1 MNKTYLALGLIGLLG
16 LNTISGCSLAPA
28 YHVPVTPLPP
38 SAYKGL
44 GDWQPANPSD
54 QLVRGQWWQLYHDGT
69 LTDLETRLNQAN
81 PDLAAALARYD
92 NARAYVSQA
101 EAGQYPRISA
111 GVNGT
116 RNRQSDNRPLRGSNQ
131 PDVYDADTAGVEVDY
146 ELDFWGRVR
155 NQVVAGKANAQASA
169 ADLESMRLSLQ
180 AELADS
186 YFKIRGLDAQEKL
199 LSDTVAAYQRAL
211 DLTKKR
217 HDGGI
222 ASGLDVSRAQT
233 QYQTTLALLTDI
245 AAQRALY
252 EHAIGSLVGE
262 SASTFTL
269 APAVMNF
276 TPPNIPVGLPSTL
289 LQRRPDIA
297 AAERRAAAAN
307 AEIGV
312 ARAAYYPN
320 LTLTALGGYQ
330 NTGAAGWL
338 SAPNTFWSIGPSALL
353 TLFDAGLHKAQVAEA
368 RARLDEAGAN
378 YRSVVLKGF
387 QQVEDNLSQLNLLKQ
402 ESDNENAAVTA
413 ASRTLDLAMIRYREG
428 IVNYLDVVTAQAAVL
443 QAQRTAL
450 DINTRQL
457 VASVGLIRGLG
468 GGWST
473 SDLPQGNAIK

>member
-1 MNKTYLALGLIGLLG
+1 MNKTYLALGLVGLFG
-16 LNTISGCSLAPA
+16 LNAISGCSLAPT

-38 SAYKGL
+38 STYKEL
-44 GDWQPANPSD
+44 GEWQPANPSD
-54 QLVRGQWWQLYHDGT
+54 QLVRGQWWQLYHDAT
-69 LTDLETRLNQAN
+69 LTDLETHLNQSN

-92 NARAYVSQA
+92 SARAYVAQA

-131 PDVYDADTAGVEVDY
+131 PNVYDANTADIEVNY

-155 NQVVAGKANAQASA
+155 NQVIAGKANAQASA

-180 AELADS
+180 AELAND

-199 LSDTVAAYQRAL
+199 ISDTVAVYQRAL
-211 DLTKKR
+211 YLTKTR

-222 ASGLDVSRAQT
+222 TSGLDVSRAQT
-233 QYQTTLALLTDI
+233 QFQTTVALLQEI

-252 EHAIGSLVGE
+252 EHAIASLVGE
-262 SASTFTL
+262 PASTFTL
-269 APAVMNF
+269 TPLVMNF
-276 TPPNIPVGLPSTL
+276 TPPLVPVGVPATL

-297 AAERRAAAAN
+297 SAERHTAAAN

-330 NTGAAGWL
+330 NTGQTGWL
-338 SAPNTFWSIGPSALL
+338 TAPNTFWSIGPSALL
-353 TLFDAGLHKAQVAEA
+353 TLFDAGRHKAEVAEA
-368 RARLDEAGAN
+368 RARLEEAGAN
-378 YRSVVLKGF
+378 YRSVVLKAF
-387 QQVEDNLSQLNLLKQ
+387 QQVEDNLSQLSILKQ
-402 ESDNENAAVTA
+402 ESDNENAAVSSA
-413 ASRTLDLAMIRYREG
+413 NHTLDLAMIRYREG
-428 IVNYLDVVTAQAAVL
+428 IVNYLDVVTAQTAVL

-457 VASVGLIRGLG
+457 EASVGLIRALG

-473 SDLPQGNAIK
+473 SDLPKN

>member
-1 MNKTYLALGLIGLLG
+1 MNKTYLALGLIGSLG
-16 LNTISGCSLAPA
+16 LSTISGCSLAPT
-28 YHVPVTPLPP
+28 YHVPVTPMPP
-38 SAYKGL
+38 SAYKEL

-54 QLVRGQWWQLYHDGT
+54 QLVRGQWWQRYHDST
-69 LTDLETRLNQAN
+69 LNNLESRLNQSN

-92 NARAYVSQA
+92 NARAYVAQA
-101 EAGQYPRISA
+101 EAGQYPTINA
-111 GVNGT
+111 EVNSL
-116 RNRQSDNRPLRGSNQ
+116 RNRQSDHRPLRGSNQ
-131 PDVYDADTAGVEVDY
+131 PNVYDANTAGVEVDY

-155 NQVVAGKANAQASA
+155 NQVIAGKANAQASA
-169 ADLESMRLSLQ
+169 ADLESMQLSLQ
-180 AELADS
+180 AELANS

-199 LSDTVAAYQRAL
+199 VSDTVAAYQRAL
-211 DLTKKR
+211 DLTQTR
-217 HDGGI
+217 HNGGV

-233 QYQTTLALLTDI
+233 QYQTTRALLTDI

-269 APAVMNF
+269 APMVMNF
-276 TPPNIPVGLPSTL
+276 TLPNIPVGLPSTL

-330 NTGAAGWL
+330 NTGQTGWL

-353 TLFDAGLHKAQVAEA
+353 TLFDAGRHKAEVAEA
-368 RARLDEAGAN
+368 RAHLDEAGAN
-378 YRSVVLKGF
+378 YRSIVLKGF
-387 QQVEDNLSQLNLLKQ
+387 QQVEDNLSLLNLLKQ
-402 ESDNENAAVTA
+402 ESDNENAAVNA
-413 ASRTLDLAMIRYREG
+413 ANRTLNLAMIRYREG
-428 IVNYLDVVTAQAAVL
+428 IINYLDVVTAQAAVL
-443 QAQRTAL
+443 QAQRTEL
-450 DINTRQL
+450 DISTRQL
-457 VASVGLIRGLG
+457 EASVGLIRALG

-473 SDLPQGNAIK
+473 SDLSKDKPL